1 MLKSGMCLL
10 TLALGVRVVSIYSL
24 LSLYEDHLEQNFN
37 HDYVVNDYVYLTN
50 IRVGF
55 LTNDH

>member
-1 MLKSGMCLL
+1 M
-10 TLALGVRVVSIYSL
+10 VSIYSL

-37 HDYVVNDYVYLTN
+37 RDYVVNDYVYLIN